1 MDSIRQSLGV
11 SNETTKHSKLY
22 RRPLKAD
29 EQTHIKDNVPLV
41 DGYNYMADI
50 LHLPTDKFGF
60 NKLLVIVDIGSDA
73 FDIEKM
79 KGETATE
86 TLSAYKKM
94 LKRGL
99 VKIPHASMLTDGGSS
114 FQSEF
119 HKFLYENGVDHRTA
133 IPGRHHQL
141 SNADNLCR
149 QLGELFNG
157 VMNQKESETGKQSKA
172 WVSSI
177 DIVREELNDYKRKRL
192 RAKLAKQGSSFP
204 VDLQKFEYP
213 IFDNL
218 KLEDKKLKLVQP
230 KYKVGDMVHVLYDE
244 PRKFNRDQQGENA
257 KQNTKNFRM
266 GDLRLSIKKYRVSK
280 VLYYSGTPAYR
291 YLLEGYPTNKKQ
303 SASFTE
309 EELKR

>member
-1 MDSIRQSLGV
+1 MDLIRQSLGV

-149 QLGELFNG
+149 QLGDLFNA
-157 VMNQKESETGKQSKA
+157 VMNQKENETGKQSKA

-177 DIVREELNDYKRKRL
+177 DTVREQLNDYKKKRL
-192 RAKLAKQGSSFP
+192 RAKLAKQGSPFP
-204 VDLQKFEYP
+204 VDLEKFEYP
-213 IFDNL
+213 IYDNL
-218 KLEDKKLKLVQP
+218 KIVDKKLKLVPP

-244 PRKFNRDQQGENA
+244 PRKFNRNQQGENV

-266 GDLRLSIKKYRVSK
+266 GDLRLSIKKYRVSQ

-291 YLLEGYPTNKKQ
+291 YLLEGYPTNWRQ

-309 EELKR
+309 DELKR